1 MYPIDLREQWIKMNK
16 YTEQKQM
23 DRVGQDK
30 SNKQNQTMDK
40 FIKSDSVEALY
51 HLETHNRLVRK
62 KYVSSENKEKQ
73 SIAKYTNKKI
83 HIQ

>member
-1 MYPIDLREQWIKMNK
+1 
-16 YTEQKQM
+16 M
-23 DRVGQDK
+23 DSVGQDK
-30 SNKQNQTMDK
+30 SNEQNQAMDK
-40 FIKSDSVEALY
+40 FIKLDSVEALY

-83 HIQ
+83 RIQ

>member
-1 MYPIDLREQWIKMNK
+1 
-16 YTEQKQM
+16 M
-23 DRVGQDK
+23 DSVGQDK
-30 SNKQNQTMDK
+30 SNEQNQAMDK

-83 HIQ
+83 RIQ

>member
-51 HLETHNRLVRK
+51 HLEKHNRLVRK